1 MSAPPQR
8 AAMITEQTT
17 GSEQPGPV
25 SGVPTASR
33 SPWAPAVGPAQAR
46 ASANGSADADWEQ
59 HQLTENG
66 SGDSMGLSTA
76 AGAWA
81 NWSVRWQESTA
92 PLRRVVSPITGLG
105 FAAIVALAVCVLVAL
120 VTDWQEFMV
129 AAVAVAALLLIALLF
144 MIGRSAYSVD
154 VTMHSARVVAGQR
167 ATGALTIRNTG
178 GRRLLP
184 SRMELPVGGTVA
196 TFRVP
201 SLAARAEHEELFVI
215 PTARRAVIQVGP
227 ATSVRGDPLGLLRRQ
242 VRWTGADDLFVHP
255 RTIALEGAATGAV
268 KDLEGQPTRDLS
280 SNDVSFHAL
289 RQYVAGDDR
298 RYVHW
303 RSSAKTGVLMVRQ
316 FEETR
321 RTHLAVGLSIDPDEF
336 ASVADFELAL
346 SAAASLGA
354 QAILEERPVTVCAGA
369 KMLRG
374 ESGRRLL
381 DAFAALEATPGAGIL
396 VAGRRTAA
404 AVPNASVAV
413 LITGA
418 GPDAVT
424 IRRASTAFSVGIR
437 VVAVR
442 VVAGAKLKLSAIGR
456 VDVATVGSLDDL
468 PKALRRMRA
477 A

>member
-1 MSAPPQR
+1 MSAEHSGQG
-8 AAMITEQTT
+8 T
-17 GSEQPGPV
+17 
-25 SGVPTASR
+25 GVPTASR
-33 SPWAPAVGPAQAR
+33 SPWAPAVGLHQGR
-46 ASANGSADADWEQ
+46 AAANGATDADWQQ

-66 SGDSMGLSTA
+66 VGDSIGSA
-76 AGAWA
+76 AGAGA
-81 NWSVRWQESTA
+81 AGRWSVRWQESTA
-92 PLRRVVSPITGLG
+92 PLRRVFSPITGLG
-105 FAAIVALAVCVLVAL
+105 VLAMVAFSVCALIAL

-129 AAVAVAALLLIALLF
+129 AAAAVAALLLIALLF
-144 MIGRSAYSVD
+144 LIGRSAYSVD
-154 VTMHSARVVAGQR
+154 VTLHSARVVAGQR

-178 GRRLLP
+178 SRRLLP
-184 SRMELPVGGTVA
+184 SRMELPVGVTVA
-196 TFRVP
+196 SFRVP
-201 SLAARAEHEELFVI
+201 SLPARAEHEELFVI
-215 PTARRAVIQVGP
+215 PTARRAVLKVGP

-255 RTIALEGAATGAV
+255 RTIALQGAATGAV

-321 RTHLAVGLSIDPDEF
+321 RTHLAVGLSTDPDEF
-336 ASVADFELAL
+336 ASVADFELAV

-354 QAILEERPVTVCAGA
+354 QAILEERPVTVCAGPT
-369 KMLRG
+369 MLRG

-381 DAFAALEATPGAGIL
+381 DAFSALQATAGAGIL

-442 VVAGAKLKLSAIGR
+442 AVAGAKLRLSAIGR

>member
-1 MSAPPQR
+1 
-8 AAMITEQTT
+8 
-17 GSEQPGPV
+17 
-25 SGVPTASR
+25 
-33 SPWAPAVGPAQAR
+33 
-46 ASANGSADADWEQ
+46 
-59 HQLTENG
+59 
-66 SGDSMGLSTA
+66 
-76 AGAWA
+76 
-81 NWSVRWQESTA
+81 
-92 PLRRVVSPITGLG
+92 
-105 FAAIVALAVCVLVAL
+105 
-120 VTDWQEFMV
+120 
-129 AAVAVAALLLIALLF
+129 
-144 MIGRSAYSVD
+144 
-154 VTMHSARVVAGQR
+154 
-167 ATGALTIRNTG
+167 
-178 GRRLLP
+178 
-184 SRMELPVGGTVA
+184 
-196 TFRVP
+196 
-201 SLAARAEHEELFVI
+201 
-215 PTARRAVIQVGP
+215 
-227 ATSVRGDPLGLLRRQ
+227 GDPLGLLRRQ

-354 QAILEERPVTVCAGA
+354 QAIGEERPVTVCAGA
-369 KMLRG
+369 TMLRG
-374 ESGRRLL
+374 ESGGRLL
-381 DAFAALEATPGAGIL
+381 DAFSALAATRGAGIL

-413 LITGA
+413 LITGS